1 MADNTIDTLVIK
13 VEGTDESAGSTLDK
27 VIQKL
32 ESIQQSTSGSSRRV
46 SNFTKKLSSLKAT
59 VDNLKPQKLNLFSDS
74 KVPSS
79 VKQTTDSLNHLKE
92 TVNDLNGTETKVVSD
107 ESVSRASRFSDKLS
121 ELKNHVS
128 GLRNDTKSLGSQ
140 MKDTFSNTII
150 GRFTSGIKGIFS
162 TLGRIAMYRLMRSI
176 IKQVTDSFKT
186 GIDNIYQYSK
196 AFNGQFSQDMDSAA
210 SSMLTFKNSIGA
222 VMAPIISL
230 VVPWLD
236 KVVDKIIDIN
246 NTAAM
251 VIAGLSGKS
260 TYSKAV
266 RVTTEYAAAADKA
279 SNKTEKVKNKVEE
292 LKRSLAGLDEITVI
306 GDLDTATSVDV
317 PVNDNNGNINTPNYS
332 SMFVET
338 PVNMAKVNEIVSKF
352 KKIWEI
358 AKWIGIAIA
367 AWKLVSFISSIAQAI
382 SSLGTLSK
390 KIVGL
395 TLMIAGFSLEFAGA
409 KDIGKN
415 GLNLKNALMTAIGA
429 ALGVAGS
436 LLVFGTGPLGWTI
449 GLTVALTVGIVGYLK
464 GKWEKAKELYELTE
478 DYKELSRII
487 SESERI
493 SSQAAGALD
502 SLTDAKKRFDETVGN
517 YLAAS
522 ALVNEIFNLYE
533 KSGLSSTELE
543 LLKIKVETLNNLG
556 LDGLRLEF
564 DETKGV
570 LFQVSENAD
579 GTTEKIEATRT
590 SVSNLMDS
598 LQEEAQTA
606 AMMEILTEA
615 YKGYYQALI
624 NDETASTNV
633 KTATEKLEKA
643 QKDLN
648 DRYKEVTGS
657 SDALNMVSLAATG
670 TSQGLAAAAFMV
682 SDEYWNLKVRVDE
695 AQEAVDKATAAQAE
709 NNKTLEESKKNIDST
724 TSALVGLKEKGK
736 DYANNPLQSTV
747 AFDKGL
753 KTSSDAVS
761 KLNDNTTSFAK
772 DPTVKKFTNFANAST
787 VNFENSIKDSQIR
800 MQSLKEE
807 ATGFRSNN
815 YVSNFAANATQSGNE
830 LSRSLTQA
838 SKDADR
844 LRQSLQRIDG
854 FSGSYSYTYSFGN
867 APKYA
872 TGGFPEDGFF
882 FANHNELVGQFS
894 NGKTAV
900 ANNEQIVDG
909 ISEGVASAN
918 REQNALLREQNGL
931 LRRLLEKDS
940 SIDVSTIAKA
950 FNQKNRRDGKVTVP
964 VAT

>member
-27 VIQKL
+27 VIKKL
-32 ESIQQSTSGSSRRV
+32 ESIQQSTSGASRRV

-59 VDNLKPQKLNLFSDS
+59 VDSLKPQKLNLFSDS

-79 VKQTTDSLNHLKE
+79 VKQTTDSLNNLKE
-92 TVNDLNGTETKVVSD
+92 TVNDLNGAETKVVSD
-107 ESVSRASRFSDKLS
+107 EYVSRASRFSDKLS

-306 GDLDTATSVDV
+306 GDLDTATSVDI
-317 PVNDNNGNINTPNYS
+317 PVSENNGNINTPNYS

-338 PVNMAKVNEIVSKF
+338 PVNMAKVNEIVNKF

-382 SSLGTLSK
+382 SSLGTLSQ

-415 GLNLKNALMTAIGA
+415 GLNLKNILMTAIGA

-464 GKWEKAKELYELTE
+464 GKWEKAKELYELT
-478 DYKELSRII
+478 DAYKQMADRI
-487 SESERI
+487 SESEGIIERA
-493 SSQAAGALD
+493 SGALD
-502 SLTDAKKRFDETVGN
+502 RLAESKKKLDETVGD

-522 ALVNEIFNLYE
+522 ALVNEIFDLYE
-533 KSGLSSTELE
+533 KSNLSSTELE
-543 LLKIKVETLNNLG
+543 LLKIKVDTLNNLG

-564 DETKGV
+564 DDTKGV
-570 LFQVSENAD
+570 LYQVSENAD

-590 SVSNLMDS
+590 SVKNLMDS
-598 LQEEAQTA
+598 LQEEAQAA

-624 NDETASTNV
+624 DDEIASNNVKDATDRLKKAQEALNKGFDEHTGSTNILAQASYFLTDEYRGLKLEVDQAQKYLDAST
-633 KTATEKLEKA
+633 KA
-643 QKDLN
+643 QK
-648 DRYKEVTGS
+648 
-657 SDALNMVSLAATG
+657 
-670 TSQGLAAAAFMV
+670 
-682 SDEYWNLKVRVDE
+682 
-695 AQEAVDKATAAQAE
+695 E
-709 NNKTLEESKKNIDST
+709 NNKVLEDSKNYIDLAT
-724 TSALVGLKEKGK
+724 GALVDLKEKGK

-761 KLNDNTTSFAK
+761 KLKDNTTSFAK

-800 MQSLKEE
+800 MQSLKKE

-900 ANNEQIVDG
+900 ANNEQIVEG

-931 LRRLLEKDS
+931 LHRLLEKDS
-940 SIDVSTIAKA
+940 SIDVSTIVKA